1 MCLSKCLT
9 QWNFTVPELANP
21 SDSAGQFL
29 AAAFVVFV
37 ADVRG
42 FRFHMYS
49 LKLFLSVCLV
59 LK

>member
-9 QWNFTVPELANP
+9 QWNSAVPELTNP
-21 SDSAGQFL
+21 SGPSGQFL
-29 AAAFVVFV
+29 ADTFVGFV

-42 FRFHMYS
+42 FGFHIYS
-49 LKLFLSVCLV
+49 LKLFLSVWFV